1 MEWWYYAL
9 FAIVLIGCAFAV
21 RTRRSKNS
29 NDDREL
35 NRRID
40 ERVDRL
46 DLTRLNRDRD
56 S

>member
-1 MEWWYYAL
+1 MEWWTYAL
-9 FAIVLIGCAFAV
+9 FAIPVIGCAFVV
-21 RTRRSKNS
+21 RARRGRVSEE
-29 NDDREL
+29 DQEL

-46 DLTRLNRDRD
+46 DLTRRNRDRD